1 MGKNEKA
8 ALGQKVRANIFLL
21 VCFMIMMFIGLTVM
35 QNQLIEN
42 AKESGMLLVHNY
54 SSDEENNI
62 NTYEN
67 LLKLAAGY
75 LYDRQQAGASVEEIQ
90 AGLYPYL
97 SGFYDLYAGDSLR
110 AVAIVDGHFISND
123 PAYEALED
131 GTYDYRDTAWY
142 QGAVDADGE
151 IYRTDA
157 YNDYLTGRMVV
168 SMAEAVP
175 DSDSIMVFNIF
186 FEDYHSGNDQL
197 DLPENGAYYLCDQ
210 NGTMLYYE
218 SETDDTREQAQEFV
232 YSMKDKVDAANE
244 HGYIENYVDLE
255 GKSRSVYLHELNNGW
270 KLILTIPQENAV
282 GGLQTLY
289 LVMGGLF
296 LFGIILISYLAARDY
311 IREKNNQAL
320 LEERKAMEATRQMYQ
335 KAMRSTMLSY
345 REVCYVDLETD
356 TYQMIYPE
364 DKSDMRARY
373 EEAMAQ
379 LFEIG
384 KLQSENEEEV
394 QVFLSID
401 HIREELVDKDYIEA
415 RCMRREVGGDYES
428 CLLTFTVVDRVE
440 GRPVSATLA
449 IRSIENTLK
458 REAEQRELLELAA
471 QQAEAANHAKSDFL
485 SNMSHD
491 IRTPMNAI
499 MGMTAIAAM
508 HIDDKERVMDCLN
521 KITVSGKHLLGLINS
536 VLDMSKIESGKIS
549 LSEEE
554 FSLSDAIDSL
564 VTLFHGQ
571 MQAKHLE
578 LKVNITS
585 IRHEDVIGDEQR
597 LSQIFVNIMGNAV
610 KFTPEG
616 GTIALNIREKN
627 SDVADWGCYEFIFE
641 DNGIGMEQDF
651 VDRIF
656 EPFARAADSRIS
668 GIEGTGLG
676 MSIAVS
682 IARMMGGDIKV
693 ESEIGQGSRF
703 IVTVYLKLN
712 DSTEEALQQL
722 ADLPVLVV
730 DDEEDAC
737 ISACDIL
744 NELAMKAEYVIN
756 GDDAVNRV
764 REAHEAEEDFSVVIL
779 DWQMPGKDGLQT
791 TREIRAAV
799 GKDVPII
806 ILSAYDW
813 SDIEQEATLAGV
825 NAFIEKPLFR
835 SRLTHVLKS
844 VLGIDQEKEREK
856 ETDIK
861 AFQRHNYEG
870 KRVLLTEDNELNVE
884 IATELLHMVGLEVE
898 TAENG
903 KEAVERVSSHS
914 NGYYDLIFMDIQM
927 PIMNGYEAAT
937 AIRAIER
944 TDTKRIPIIAMTA
957 DAFAEDVKKAME
969 AGMDGHIAKP
979 IDIEKL
985 EKIVEEWL
993 A

>member
-1 MGKNEKA
+1 MGKSEKT

-21 VCFMIMMFIGLTVM
+21 VCFTIMMLIGLGVM
-35 QNQLIEN
+35 RHQLIEN
-42 AKESGMLLVHNY
+42 ARESGRLLVHNY
-54 SSDEENNI
+54 SSDEENNV

-67 LLKLAAGY
+67 LLGLSAGY
-75 LYDRQQAGASVEEIQ
+75 IQARQQAGASVEEIQ

-123 PAYEALED
+123 PAYEALEN
-131 GTYDYRDTAWY
+131 GIYDYRDAVWY
-142 QGAVDADGE
+142 QGAVEAGGE
-151 IYRTDA
+151 IYVTDA
-157 YNDYLTGRMVV
+157 YKDYLTGKTVV
-168 SMAEAVP
+168 SMAQTVP
-175 DSDSIMVFNIF
+175 DSDSIMVFNLF
-186 FEDYHSGNDQL
+186 FDDYHTGNDEL
-197 DLPENGAYYLCDQ
+197 ELPDNAAYYLCDRT
-210 NGTMLYYE
+210 GTMLFYE
-218 SETDDTREQAQEFV
+218 TESDETPEQAQEFA
-232 YSMKDKVDAANE
+232 YSMQDKTDTDNIHASIE
-244 HGYIENYVDLE
+244 GYIDAE
-255 GKSRSVYLHELNNGW
+255 GKSRSVYIHQMADGW
-270 KLILTIPQENAV
+270 KIILTIPQENAV
-282 GGLQTLY
+282 GGLETLY
-289 LVMGGLF
+289 LVMGVLF
-296 LFGIILISYLAARDY
+296 LFGIALISYLGVRDY
-311 IREKNNQAL
+311 RREKNNQAL
-320 LEERKAMEATRQMYQ
+320 REERQAMEETKQMYH
-335 KAMRSTMLSY
+335 KAMRSTMFSY

-356 TYQMIYPE
+356 TYQVVYPE
-364 DKSDMRARY
+364 EKSNMRAGY
-373 EEAMAQ
+373 QTAMAQ
-379 LFEIG
+379 LFEDG
-384 KLQSENEEEV
+384 TLQSDNEEEV
-394 QVFLSID
+394 QLFLSLA
-401 HIREELVDKDYIEA
+401 HIREELVDKNYIEA
-415 RCMRREVGGDYES
+415 RCKRREAENEEYES
-428 CLLTFTVVDRVE
+428 CLLTFTVVDRE
-440 GRPVSATLA
+440 QGRPVSATLA
-449 IRSIENTLK
+449 IRSIEAALK
-458 REAEQRELLELAA
+458 SEAEQRELLELAA

-554 FSLSDAIDSL
+554 FSLSDTIDSL
-564 VTLFHGQ
+564 LTLFHGQ
-571 MQAKHLE
+571 LQAKNLE
-578 LKVNITS
+578 LRASITS
-585 IRHEDVIGDEQR
+585 IRHENVIGDEQR

-616 GTIALNIREKN
+616 GMLSLHIREKN
-627 SDVADWGCYEFIFE
+627 SDVADWGCYEFVFE
-641 DNGIGMEQDF
+641 DTGIGMEQEF
-651 VDRIF
+651 VDMIF

-668 GIEGTGLG
+668 SIEGTGLG

-693 ESEIGQGSRF
+693 ESELGKGSRF
-703 IVTVYLKLN
+703 TVTVYLKLN

-722 ADLPVLVV
+722 ADLPILVV

-744 NELAMKAEYVIN
+744 NELAMKAEYVTS
-756 GDDAVNRV
+756 GDEAVRRV
-764 REAHEAEEDFSVVIL
+764 SEAHEEEEDFSVVIL

-791 TREIRAAV
+791 TREIREAV
-799 GKDVPII
+799 GEDVPII

-825 NAFIEKPLFR
+825 TAFIEKPLFR
-835 SRLTHVLKS
+835 SRLTHVLKT
-844 VLGIDQEKEREK
+844 VLGIDQEKEK
-856 ETDIK
+856 ETDLN

-884 IATELLHMVGLEVE
+884 IATELLHIVGLEVE

-903 KEAVERVSSHS
+903 REAVDKVSGHS
-914 NGYYDLIFMDIQM
+914 SDYYDLIFMDIQM

-944 TDTKRIPIIAMTA
+944 EDAKRIPIIAMTA
-957 DAFAEDVKKAME
+957 DAFAEDVKKALE

-985 EKIVEEWL
+985 EKTVEEWL
-993 A
+993 G